1 MADPVSL
8 RDNDLR
14 FRRVTWLLG
23 LLESKAEAATS
34 PAKNHGEK
42 GARLFYDCRRFV
54 LIALYYPGKEEIPTP
69 LRHKA

>member
-8 RDNDLR
+8 RDEDLR

-23 LLESKAEAATS
+23 LFESKAEAATG
-34 PAKNHGEK
+34 PAKNHGDRL
-42 GARLFYDCRRFV
+42 ARLLHDCRRFV

>member
-8 RDNDLR
+8 RDEDLR

-23 LLESKAEAATS
+23 RLESTAEASTS
-34 PAKNHGEK
+34 PAKNHGDK
-42 GARLFYDCRRFV
+42 GARLLHDCRRFV
-54 LIALYYPGKEEIPTP
+54 LMALYLPGKEEIPTP

>member
-8 RDNDLR
+8 RDDDLR

-34 PAKNHGEK
+34 PAKNHGDK
-42 GARLFYDCRRFV
+42 GARLLHGRRTFF
-54 LIALYYPGKEEIPTP
+54 LMALYRPGKEEIPTP